1 MSFIITSKYMKI
13 HSYPLGQMQAN
24 CYVVEKDGEC
34 LIIDPAD
41 DASFIFEKIQQKNLK
56 IMAMIAT
63 HGHFDHV
70 MAAGEMQISYKKLF
84 DKDLPLIIHP
94 KDLFLL
100 KRIVETARHFLN
112 YEPAVIPIESTKNI
126 KEGRFWISDFGFQ
139 IIHTPGHT
147 PGSCCLYFKNEN
159 LLFTG
164 DTLFKSGIGRY
175 DFSYSDKDELKKSLQ
190 KIFKLPEDTIIYPGH
205 GEESTIGE
213 ERENVKIYF
222 DV

>member
-1 MSFIITSKYMKI
+1 MKI
-13 HSYPLGQMQAN
+13 HPYSLGQMQAN
-24 CYVVEKDGEC
+24 CYLLENDSEC
-34 LIIDPAD
+34 LIVDPAD
-41 DASFIFEKIQQKNLK
+41 DASFIFEKIQEKNLE
-56 IMAMIAT
+56 IIAVIAT
-63 HGHFDHV
+63 HGHFDHI

-84 DKDLPLIIHP
+84 GQDLPLIIHP
-94 KDLFLL
+94 KDQFLL

-112 YEPAVIPIESTKNI
+112 YEPAVIPIMQTKHLNPGEFI
-126 KEGRFWISDFGFQ
+126 ISNFKFQ

-147 PGSCCLYFKNEN
+147 PGSCCLYFRQDNV
-159 LLFTG
+159 LFTG
-164 DTLFKSGIGRY
+164 DTLFKAGIGRY
-175 DFSYSDKDELKKSLQ
+175 DFSYSDKDELKKSLD